1 VYAVF
6 IIYEFVDTQQIA
18 QSCSCNTR
26 RPSSKYKAVNTQHL
40 SHLFP
45 KARYCLHAFKTVWYG
60 FCNFHVL
67 WSTRLHTRWQPS

>member
-1 VYAVF
+1 MTIWLNYMQLSTLYS
-6 IIYEFVDTQQIA
+6 ILRRRTSKIQSNQKNTQQIA

-45 KARYCLHAFKTVWYG
+45 KA
-60 FCNFHVL
+60 
-67 WSTRLHTRWQPS
+67 S